1 MPHSIVMKVL
11 FWLVKCTILACK
23 CTIFG
28 FANRTILDLQI
39 APFCIAK
46 LALLECK
53 TGTFGMCI
61 LPNDGMICWKKDTK
75 KPETAVHIWLIGTA
89 VSGKGMFRMDGWRIQ
104 FCHRNAPF
112 PKARAFAGLFSLL
125 PIAKLCGKSSGLLK
139 SSWTG
144 SAVVICPR
152 CGGQRGG
159 LDGEYM
165 ECRA

>member
-1 MPHSIVMKVL
+1 MHY
-11 FWLVKCTILACK
+11 FWICK
-23 CTIFG
+23 LHYFG
-28 FANRTILDLQI
+28 FANRTILNCKTHHFASQNWH
-39 APFCIAK
+39 FWNAK

-61 LPNDGMICWKKDTK
+61 LPNDGMICWKEDTK
-75 KPETAVHIWLIGTA
+75 KPETAVHIWLICDA
-89 VSGKGMFRMDGWRIQ
+89 VSGKGLFRMDGWRLQ
-104 FCHRNAPF
+104 FRHRNAPF

-144 SAVVICPR
+144 SAVVIRPR